1 MYLKTILKITVNRSL
16 ILKISDEKYSFIVI
30 SLFVYIGTI
39 TNLFSIKFFANRL
52 KPNKCRKAPE
62 FIVKVTV
69 GKEEGKKK
77 QTGRF
82 SRDIYNFNLL
92 HQ

>member
-39 TNLFSIKFFANRL
+39 TNLFSIKFFANCL
-52 KPNKCRKAPE
+52 KPN
-62 FIVKVTV
+62 
-69 GKEEGKKK
+69 
-77 QTGRF
+77 
-82 SRDIYNFNLL
+82 
-92 HQ
+92 